1 MKKFLS
7 FLLVVIVTFIGVITV
22 KAEDYK
28 IVANVNDSTLKMTVE
43 GTFDFTNYAYFVW
56 FANENDQAPALGN
69 VDNTNDSIIGN
80 WHYFFENS
88 TDKSVEIPIKDD
100 WYLLKGYDY
109 AYIQKRNRET
119 DEYSLVASKI
129 KIERPS
135 LPSNKKRYSF
145 SSVHDGLLSRYIDFP
160 YIGKT
165 GNHKLYTKIGK
176 ITDTS
181 LLREYSN
188 NKFDNL
194 FTYAKNDKNGKL
206 TSCTFGI
213 SNDDCYGNNSNYKLS
228 GIEAGSYY
236 YVYFYM
242 DDPLYRDVSSVLI
255 AEGIEGSDNEPN
267 YIHYIENI
275 DNATDKTVYTGDV
288 VANPKTADFK
298 IIFIVSLVIITILVS
313 IIGRKKLAKI
323 VKK

>member
-7 FLLVVIVTFIGVITV
+7 FLLVVAVTFIGVITV

-28 IVANVNDSTLKMTVE
+28 IVANVNASSLKMTIE
-43 GTFDFTNYAYFVW
+43 GSFDFTNYAYYIW
-56 FANENDQAPALGN
+56 LANENDQTPALGN
-69 VDNTNDSIIGN
+69 ADITNDSIIGN
-80 WHYFFENS
+80 WLYFSENS
-88 TDKSVEIPIKDD
+88 IDKSVEIPVRDD

-145 SSVHDGLLSRYIDFP
+145 SSAGDSMLSRFIEFP
-160 YIGKT
+160 NAGET

-181 LLREYSN
+181 LLKEYNN

-194 FTYAKNDKNGKL
+194 FIYAKNDNNGKL
-206 TSCTFGI
+206 TSCTFGT
-213 SNDDCYGNNSNYKLS
+213 SNNDCYGGNSNYKLTD
-228 GIEAGSYY
+228 IEIGSYY

-255 AEGIEGSDNEPN
+255 AEGKEGSHNN
-267 YIHYIENI
+267 YIHYIEYI
-275 DNATDKTVYTGDV
+275 DGVTDNEVFTGDV

-298 IIFIVSLVIITILVS
+298 LIVIVSLVVITILVS

>member
-7 FLLVVIVTFIGVITV
+7 FLLVVAVTFIGVITV

-28 IVANVNDSTLKMTVE
+28 IVANVNDSTLKMTIE
-43 GTFDFTNYAYFVW
+43 GAFDFTNYAYYIW
-56 FANENDQAPALGN
+56 LANENDQAPALGN
-69 VDNTNDSIIGN
+69 VDSSNDSIIGN
-80 WHYFFENS
+80 WSYFSEDS
-88 TDKSVEIPIKDD
+88 IEIPVRDD

-145 SSVHDGLLSRYIDFP
+145 SNVIDGMLNRFIEFP
-160 YIGKT
+160 NAGET

-181 LLREYSN
+181 LLKEYNN

-194 FTYAKNDKNGKL
+194 FIYAKNDNNGKL
-206 TSCTFGI
+206 TSCTFGT
-213 SNDDCYGNNSNYKLS
+213 SNNDCYGGNSNYKLTD
-228 GIEAGSYY
+228 IEIGSYY

-242 DDPLYRDVSSVLI
+242 DDPLYRDVSAVLI
-255 AEGIEGSDNEPN
+255 AEGQGGVDTPN
-267 YIHYIENI
+267 YIHYIEFI
-275 DNATDKTVYTGDV
+275 DGVTDNEVFTGDV

-298 IIFIVSLVIITILVS
+298 LIVIVSLVVITILVS
-313 IIGRKKLAKI
+313 ILGRKKLAKI